1 VCVEFIDCGALR
13 VIETAHDRGRKKAH
27 YRLSKPRQ
35 RSFSRARGRAASV
48 ARESERILCPSRW
61 AGQQRRMMWL
71 HVKIKHVDGTTFLRS
86 FRVFDGWVRRAR
98 PEALLLSGS
107 FLREKLT
114 GRLVGDAL
122 RRLRPVAVAVA

>member
-1 VCVEFIDCGALR
+1 MCVEFIDCGALR

-48 ARESERILCPSRW
+48 ARESENPVPVTLGRP
-61 AGQQRRMMWL
+61 AAKDVWL
-71 HVKIKHVDGTTFLRS
+71 HVKIRHVDGTTFLRS